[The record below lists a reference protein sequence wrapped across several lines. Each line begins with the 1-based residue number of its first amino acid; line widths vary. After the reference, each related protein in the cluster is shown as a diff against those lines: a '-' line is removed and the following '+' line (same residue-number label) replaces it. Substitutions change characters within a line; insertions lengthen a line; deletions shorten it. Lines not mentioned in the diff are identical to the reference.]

1 LPRRAV
7 VVPDLTRYGER
18 LPMGTLFIAT
28 FSTLLAIINPLEALP
43 VFLQLTGRIDDQER
57 KRVAQRACLYAV
69 ALMFFF
75 LIFGTLILRV
85 FGIPLSMVRIVGGII
100 LTRLGF
106 SLFSAR
112 SSDASKDH
120 ATNGQPATNEDF
132 AFVPLAMPIMVG
144 PGAIATILGMTS
156 LAKHA
161 ASEVTAFIEIS
172 GAILATM
179 LVTYLVLRAARIVL
193 ARIGAR
199 GIDAAT
205 RIVGFFVSAM
215 GMGLIFHGV
224 IEALQT
230 YGIGTGH

>member
-1 LPRRAV
+1 
-7 VVPDLTRYGER
+7 
-18 LPMGTLFIAT
+18 MTLFIAT

-43 VFLQLTGRIDDQER
+43 VFLQLAARREDQER
-57 KRVAQRACLYAV
+57 VLLARRACLYAV
-69 ALMFFF
+69 GLMFFF
-75 LIFGTLILRV
+75 LIFGTLILRI

-106 SLFSAR
+106 TLFSSRPA
-112 SSDASKDH
+112 DAATDH
-120 ATNGQPATNEDF
+120 ETNVHPTDV

-144 PGAIATILGMTS
+144 PGAIATVLGMTS
-156 LAKHA
+156 LVKHA
-161 ASEVTAFIEIS
+161 EFEVAAFVAIS
-172 GAILATM
+172 VAILAAM
-179 LVTYLVLRAARIVL
+179 LVTYLVLRAAKIVL
-193 ARIGAR
+193 ARIGPQ

-230 YGIGTGH
+230 YGLATMH

>member
-1 LPRRAV
+1 
-7 VVPDLTRYGER
+7 
-18 LPMGTLFIAT
+18 MTLFIAT

-43 VFLQLTGRIDDQER
+43 VFLQLAGHDDDRQRRRIAR
-57 KRVAQRACLYAV
+57 RACLYAV

-75 LIFGTLILRV
+75 FIFGTLVLRA

-100 LTRLGF
+100 LTHLGF
-106 SLFSAR
+106 QLFSAR
-112 SSDASKDH
+112 PVAAAKDDAPD
-120 ATNGQPATNEDF
+120 GQSAADDDV

-156 LAKHA
+156 LVKNAT
-161 ASEVTAFIEIS
+161 SEVVTSLEIS
-172 GAILATM
+172 AAILATM
-179 LVTYLVLRAARIVL
+179 LVTYLVLRAAKVVL
-193 ARIGAR
+193 ARIGPR
-199 GIDAAT
+199 GVDAAT

-230 YGIGTGH
+230 YGLATGH

>member
-1 LPRRAV
+1 
-7 VVPDLTRYGER
+7 
-18 LPMGTLFIAT
+18 MTLFIAT

-43 VFLQLTGRIDDQER
+43 VFLQLAGRDDDRQR
-57 KRVAQRACLYAV
+57 RRIARRACLYAV

-75 LIFGTLILRV
+75 FIFGTLVLRV
-85 FGIPLSMVRIVGGII
+85 FGIPLSMVRIAGGII

-106 SLFSAR
+106 SLFSSQPVAPAHENATEDR
-112 SSDASKDH
+112 SAPDD
-120 ATNGQPATNEDF
+120 DV

-156 LAKHA
+156 LVKNAT
-161 ASEVTAFIEIS
+161 SEIETFIEIS
-172 GAILATM
+172 TAIVATM
-179 LVTYLVLRAARIVL
+179 VVTYGVLRAAKVVL
-193 ARIGAR
+193 ARIGPR
-199 GIDAAT
+199 GVDAAT

-230 YGIGTGH
+230 YGLATGH

>member
-1 LPRRAV
+1 
-7 VVPDLTRYGER
+7 
-18 LPMGTLFIAT
+18 MTLFIAT

-43 VFLQLTGRIDDQER
+43 VFLQLAGREDDRER
-57 KRVAQRACLYAV
+57 RRIARRACLYAV

-75 LIFGTLILRV
+75 FIFGTLVLRV

-106 SLFSAR
+106 ALFSAHPV
-112 SSDASKDH
+112 AAAKDNP
-120 ATNGQPATNEDF
+120 TDGQPGTDDDV

-156 LAKHA
+156 LVKNAI
-161 ASEVTAFIEIS
+161 SEVATSIEIS
-172 GAILATM
+172 VAILATM
-179 LVTYLVLRAARIVL
+179 LVTYVVLRAAKIVL
-193 ARIGAR
+193 ARIGPR

-230 YGIGTGH
+230 YGLAAGR

>member
-1 LPRRAV
+1 V
-7 VVPDLTRYGER
+7 N
-18 LPMGTLFIAT
+18 LFIAT

-43 VFLQLTGRIDDQER
+43 VFLQLAARKDEEER
-57 KRVAQRACLYAV
+57 KRLAQRACLYAV

-75 LIFGTLILRV
+75 LIFGTLILRI

-100 LTRLGF
+100 LTHVGF

-112 SSDASKDH
+112 SADAAKDQ
-120 ATNGQPATNEDF
+120 AAAGEQAEEEDV
-132 AFVPLAMPIMVG
+132 AFVPMAMPIMVG

-156 LAKHA
+156 LVKHA
-161 ASEVTAFIEIS
+161 EFEVPAFVGIS
-172 GAILATM
+172 AAILATM
-179 LVTYLVLRAARIVL
+179 FVTYMVLRAARIVL
-193 ARIGAR
+193 HRVGPR

-224 IEALQT
+224 VEAMQT
-230 YGIGTGH
+230 YGIATGH

>member
-1 LPRRAV
+1 
-7 VVPDLTRYGER
+7 
-18 LPMGTLFIAT
+18 MTLFIAT

-43 VFLQLTGRIDDQER
+43 VFLDLAGRKDDEER
-57 KRVAQRACLYAV
+57 RRIARRSCLYAV

-106 SLFSAR
+106 ALF
-112 SSDASKDH
+112 ASRAAEAAKGH
-120 ATNGQPATNEDF
+120 ATNGQPAADEDV

-156 LAKHA
+156 LVKRA
-161 ASEVTAFIEIS
+161 AFEVVAFIEIS
-172 GAILATM
+172 AAILATM
-179 LVTYLVLRAARIVL
+179 VVTYLVLRSARIML
-193 ARIGAR
+193 ARIGPR

-205 RIVGFFVSAM
+205 RIVGFFVAAM

-224 IEALQT
+224 VEALQT
-230 YGIGTGH
+230 YGLATAH

>member
-1 LPRRAV
+1 
-7 VVPDLTRYGER
+7 
-18 LPMGTLFIAT
+18 MTLFVAT

-43 VFLQLTGRIDDQER
+43 VFLQLAARREDQER
-57 KRVAQRACLYAV
+57 VLLARRACLYAV
-69 ALMFFF
+69 GLMFFF
-75 LIFGTLILRV
+75 LIFGTLILRI

-106 SLFSAR
+106 TLFSSR
-112 SSDASKDH
+112 PTDAATDH
-120 ATNGQPATNEDF
+120 ATNGQPTDV

-144 PGAIATILGMTS
+144 PGAIATVLGMTS
-156 LAKHA
+156 LVKHA
-161 ASEVTAFIEIS
+161 EFEVAAFVAIS
-172 GAILATM
+172 VAILAAM
-179 LVTYLVLRAARIVL
+179 LVTYMVLRAAKIVL
-193 ARIGAR
+193 ARIGPQ

-230 YGIGTGH
+230 YGLATTH

>member
-1 LPRRAV
+1 
-7 VVPDLTRYGER
+7 
-18 LPMGTLFIAT
+18 MTLFIAT

-43 VFLQLTGRIDDQER
+43 VFLDLVGHDDEQER
-57 KRVAQRACLYAV
+57 KRIARRACLYAV

-75 LIFGTLILRV
+75 LIFGTLILRI

-106 SLFSAR
+106 MLFSAR
-112 SSDASKDH
+112 SANAAKDQ
-120 ATNGQPATNEDF
+120 ATSSQPAADQDV

-156 LAKHA
+156 LVEHA
-161 ASEVTAFIEIS
+161 AFEIGAFIAIS
-172 GAILATM
+172 AAILATM
-179 LVTYLVLRAARIVL
+179 FVTYLVLRAARIVL
-193 ARIGAR
+193 LRVGPR

-224 IEALQT
+224 VQALQT
-230 YGIGTGH
+230 YGIATGH

>member
-1 LPRRAV
+1 V
-7 VVPDLTRYGER
+7 
-18 LPMGTLFIAT
+18 TLFIAT

-43 VFLQLTGRIDDQER
+43 VFLDLAGRKDDEER
-57 KRVAQRACLYAV
+57 RRIARRSCLYAV

-106 SLFSAR
+106 ALF
-112 SSDASKDH
+112 ASRAAEAAKGH
-120 ATNGQPATNEDF
+120 ATNGQPAADEDV

-156 LAKHA
+156 LVKRA
-161 ASEVTAFIEIS
+161 AFEVVAFIEIS
-172 GAILATM
+172 AAILATM
-179 LVTYLVLRAARIVL
+179 VVTYLVLRSARIML
-193 ARIGAR
+193 ARIGPR

-205 RIVGFFVSAM
+205 RIVGFFVAAM

-224 IEALQT
+224 VEALQT
-230 YGIGTGH
+230 YGLATAH